1 MPTPRVSVIDSW
13 TVVASEEDAID
24 RVTGP
29 YASPTDHVVLE
40 TDPGIR
46 IAVWD
51 RPVPERGHLP
61 RDRARGRPD
70 RGRTPRD
77 PSIVV
82 VRTAY
87 DPGWSATVD
96 GRPTTILP
104 ADGLLMGIPV
114 EPGAHQIRLTYRDPD
129 VTRGLQAGAVVW
141 LGLAL
146 AYLVALTLERWR
158 RRDPERLLAARPR
171 APRRAR

>member
-1 MPTPRVSVIDSW
+1 MLRSDVLWRACEIDE
-13 TVVASEEDAID
+13 ADA
-24 RVTGP
+24 
-29 YASPTDHVVLE
+29 A
-40 TDPGIR
+40 
-46 IAVWD
+46 
-51 RPVPERGHLP
+51 
-61 RDRARGRPD
+61 
-70 RGRTPRD
+70 D

-129 VTRGLQAGAVVW
+129 VTRGLQAGGVVW